1 MSVMWSDR
9 QSGPCGNKLLERL
22 LPQGKFGNME
32 SGAASLCGRS
42 LSIC

>member
-1 MSVMWSDR
+1 MMSSDR
-9 QSGPCGNKLLERL
+9 WLESCGDKLLERL

-32 SGAASLCGRS
+32 RSDTRLYGRS

>member
-1 MSVMWSDR
+1 MMLSDR
-9 QSGPCGNKLLERL
+9 CLGPRGDKLLERL

-32 SGAASLCGRS
+32 SSDARVCGRS

>member
-1 MSVMWSDR
+1 MMSSDR
-9 QSGPCGNKLLERL
+9 QSGPCGNILLERL

-32 SGAASLCGRS
+32 NSDASVCGRS

>member
-1 MSVMWSDR
+1 MLSDR
-9 QSGPCGNKLLERL
+9 QSGLYGNKLLERL

-32 SGAASLCGRS
+32 NSAARLCGRS

>member
-1 MSVMWSDR
+1 MMSSDR
-9 QSGPCGNKLLERL
+9 WLESCVDKLLERL

-32 SGAASLCGRS
+32 RSDTRLYGRS

>member
-1 MSVMWSDR
+1 MSFDRWSG
-9 QSGPCGNKLLERL
+9 SCGYKLVERL

-32 SGAASLCGRS
+32 TSHAGLCDWS

>member
-1 MSVMWSDR
+1 MLSSDR
-9 QSGPCGNKLLERL
+9 WLGPCGDKMLERL

-32 SGAASLCGRS
+32 RSDTGLYGRS